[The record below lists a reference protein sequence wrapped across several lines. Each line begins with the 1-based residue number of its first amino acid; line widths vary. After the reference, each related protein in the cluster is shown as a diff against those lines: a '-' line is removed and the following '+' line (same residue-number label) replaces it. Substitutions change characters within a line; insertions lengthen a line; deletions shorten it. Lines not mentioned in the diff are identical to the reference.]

1 MKISQ
6 KETVLNQNILEIIQ
20 KYLPSIKSCH
30 PNHFFIITDMN
41 KITLTNNTIKN
52 NYSTVILHITNIED
66 IDQLC
71 ILILE
76 EISNQNENLKILD

>member
-1 MKISQ
+1 
-6 KETVLNQNILEIIQ
+6 
-20 KYLPSIKSCH
+20 
-30 PNHFFIITDMN
+30 MN
-41 KITLTNNTIKN
+41 KISLTNNTIKN

-66 IDQLC
+66 IGQLC